1 MALAAL
7 GPAFGLRG
15 APRGLYEAALA
26 AGAMAWIRD
35 QGWGPAA
42 ARVQQREEWGRL
54 RRVGL
59 GEAPEWFSEAAR
71 REAVRDQRLFARP
84 EASQM

>member
-1 MALAAL
+1 MERAAATAFHLHGWAPAMALAAL
-7 GPAFGLRG
+7 GPVFGLRG

-42 ARVQQREEWGRL
+42 ARVQQRGEWGRL

-59 GEAPEWFSEAAR
+59 GEAPE
-71 REAVRDQRLFARP
+71 
-84 EASQM
+84 

>member
-7 GPAFGLRG
+7 GPVFGLRG
-15 APRGLYEAALA
+15 SPRGLYEAALA

-42 ARVQQREEWGRL
+42 ARVRQRDEWAHL
-54 RRVGL
+54 RRAGL
-59 GEAPEWFSEAAR
+59 RDAPEWFVRLPNGR
-71 REAVRDQRLFARP
+71 R
-84 EASQM
+84 